1 VTIGFSH
8 QLEGQMTHIVVIGAG
23 QAGSSLVAGLRKGGF
38 AGDITLIGAE
48 PVPPYQRPPLSK
60 GYLLGDVAQDRLLL
74 RPESFYADQRI
85 DLVLGQ
91 RVQAIDRAARTVT
104 LATGPLVY
112 DQLALTT
119 GSDPRR
125 LPASVGGDLGGV
137 FTLRNLADIDA
148 MAPLVSAGARV
159 LIVGGGYIGLEAA
172 AVCAKR
178 GLKVTVVEMA
188 ERILKRV
195 AAPQTSDYFRALHRS
210 HGVDIREGVGLSRL
224 TGTGGRVSGADLS
237 DGSTLEVDFV
247 VAGVGIAPA
256 TALAQAAGLTIDD
269 GIAVDAQGRT
279 SDPAIWAAGDCAS
292 FPWQGRRLRLESVPG
307 TIDMAE
313 NVAANM
319 LGAGKDYVPK
329 PWFWSDQYDVK
340 LQIAGLNTG
349 YDRVVTRPGDGLT
362 VSFWYYRGDH
372 LLAVDAMNDPRAYM
386 IGKRLIEAGRSAD
399 PARVADPASDLK
411 SLLAP

>member
-1 VTIGFSH
+1 
-8 QLEGQMTHIVVIGAG
+8 MTHIVVIGAG

-188 ERILKRV
+188 EPDEELLAQVMLKLFADRQVAVDDKVILWLVARMERSLAAGRRIV
-195 AAPQTSDYFRALHRS
+195 ARLDQLALARGSKITRAL
-210 HGVDIREGVGLSRL
+210 
-224 TGTGGRVSGADLS
+224 AA
-237 DGSTLEVDFV
+237 EVMAEMD
-247 VAGVGIAPA
+247 AG
-256 TALAQAAGLTIDD
+256 IDD
-269 GIAVDAQGRT
+269 T
-279 SDPAIWAAGDCAS
+279 ELS
-292 FPWQGRRLRLESVPG
+292 
-307 TIDMAE
+307 
-313 NVAANM
+313 
-319 LGAGKDYVPK
+319 
-329 PWFWSDQYDVK
+329 
-340 LQIAGLNTG
+340 
-349 YDRVVTRPGDGLT
+349 
-362 VSFWYYRGDH
+362 
-372 LLAVDAMNDPRAYM
+372 
-386 IGKRLIEAGRSAD
+386 
-399 PARVADPASDLK
+399 
-411 SLLAP
+411 